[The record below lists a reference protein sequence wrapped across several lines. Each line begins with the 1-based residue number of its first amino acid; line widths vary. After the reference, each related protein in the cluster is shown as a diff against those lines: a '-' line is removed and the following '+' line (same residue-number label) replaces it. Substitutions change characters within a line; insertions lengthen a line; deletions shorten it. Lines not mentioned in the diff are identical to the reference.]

1 MQECNSCVFPH
12 ADVIIIIIMVS
23 RLRERRTPFL
33 QSFYLSIL
41 CGLSIARAEI
51 QGAKFGSISYVMD
64 TELET
69 VMSPAEIGVDMGGAP
84 SATFSCLAAS

>member
-1 MQECNSCVFPH
+1 MRFSPCRRHYHHHHGVEAERETHSVL
-12 ADVIIIIIMVS
+12 AVI
-23 RLRERRTPFL
+23 
-33 QSFYLSIL
+33 LSIL